1 MSIWIEIDGIEW
13 FSLPNLQLKPTCAI
27 FITFYFYLV
36 SPSDQQSAQH
46 NNEGLQEK
54 IASRLYQID
63 LLQQINPFSER
74 KRALSIKTSVG
85 WLFNL
90 PLNQKVFIGS

>member
-1 MSIWIEIDGIEW
+1 MSIWIKIDGIEW

-36 SPSDQQSAQH
+36 SPSAQL
-46 NNEGLQEK
+46 NNEGLEEK
-54 IASRLYQID
+54 IASRQYWID